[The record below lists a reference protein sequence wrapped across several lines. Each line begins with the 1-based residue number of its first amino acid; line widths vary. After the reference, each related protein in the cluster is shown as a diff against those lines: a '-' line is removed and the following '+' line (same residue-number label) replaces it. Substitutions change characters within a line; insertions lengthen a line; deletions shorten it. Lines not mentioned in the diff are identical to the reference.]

1 MIEIGP
7 MTEYDGDVAEK
18 LGVLRRQL
26 STKYDGS
33 PLPRETLEDIIESP
47 YHDLLLAVDGDEVVG
62 MVVVSIVM
70 MTTRRNV
77 YMEDLVVDENRRGQG
92 IGGDMLEAVK
102 DWGRKKGCQEDR
114 AEDRAG
120 ELVDHGRQDGI
131 RLRLGPAVAL
141 VQEKI
146 RALPVEL

>member
-7 MTEYDGDVAEK
+7 MTEYDGDVAER

-102 DWGRKKGCQEDR
+102 DWGRKKGCQRLEFPSTSRENKEGAIKFYEGHGIMLRDTGQYR
-114 AEDRAG
+114 AELA
-120 ELVDHGRQDGI
+120 E
-131 RLRLGPAVAL
+131 
-141 VQEKI
+141 
-146 RALPVEL
+146 

>member
-7 MTEYDGDVAEK
+7 MTEYDGDVAER

-102 DWGRKKGCQEDR
+102 DWGRKKGCQRLEFTSTSRENKEGAIKFYEAHGIKLRDTGQYR
-114 AEDRAG
+114 AELT
-120 ELVDHGRQDGI
+120 E
-131 RLRLGPAVAL
+131 
-141 VQEKI
+141 
-146 RALPVEL
+146 